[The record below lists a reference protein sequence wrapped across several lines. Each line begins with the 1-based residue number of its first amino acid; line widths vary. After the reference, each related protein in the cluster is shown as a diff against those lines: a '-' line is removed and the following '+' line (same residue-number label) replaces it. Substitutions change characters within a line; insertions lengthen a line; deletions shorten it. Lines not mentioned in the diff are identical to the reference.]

1 MPEALINEFVKIIYD
16 YVKHGKMVDEKFYRN
31 IYQLFSVSIYGRK
44 LEKFVYIDE
53 ISRYDDEN
61 EKYTKR
67 LESIIGLAAYNSK
80 EKELIVYQD
89 NLDRESQC
97 ITMKQS
103 LNDRNSIILYN
114 LLCLQS
120 LLHEYEHIIQEY
132 KEFNCNDF
140 ESQMLRF
147 VGRREETTKSYE
159 YSMRERLAELNSLRN
174 IMFIMEK
181 LNIKSNKI
189 FEYFSNRIVETQRK
203 GYNIVVDNF
212 KSPIEKYLELH
223 NDKPYKVFQIKV
235 EDIDT
240 IILFGLPID
249 LDTYVSYLNSEKKE
263 IQKVYR

>member
-67 LESIIGLAAYNSK
+67 LESIIGLAAYNSE

-103 LNDRNSIILYN
+103 LNVVPAMAINIFGHGVEGKIEEVMKRIAIIMCQKMSHEMKNY
-114 LLCLQS
+114 LLQ
-120 LLHEYEHIIQEY
+120 
-132 KEFNCNDF
+132 
-140 ESQMLRF
+140 
-147 VGRREETTKSYE
+147 
-159 YSMRERLAELNSLRN
+159 
-174 IMFIMEK
+174 
-181 LNIKSNKI
+181 
-189 FEYFSNRIVETQRK
+189 
-203 GYNIVVDNF
+203 
-212 KSPIEKYLELH
+212 
-223 NDKPYKVFQIKV
+223 
-235 EDIDT
+235 
-240 IILFGLPID
+240 
-249 LDTYVSYLNSEKKE
+249 
-263 IQKVYR
+263 